1 MAVGTGLSHDG
12 IPAYRLHDPAQ
23 QFVFPWVWTQAG
35 AQWLNAL
42 VHRAPWDRCAVE
54 QAYVSSLEMVVQANA
69 GVSGLA
75 GQMPERWYQ
84 AYARQVEGLCGVR
97 G

>member
-1 MAVGTGLSHDG
+1 MTTHPHRAPDP
-12 IPAYRLHDPAQ
+12 IRAYRLRDPLLS
-23 QFVFPWVWTQAG
+23 FVFPWVWMLGG

-54 QAYVSSLEMVVQANA
+54 QAYVSSLEMVVQAKA

-75 GQMPERWYQ
+75 GRMPERWYQ